1 MTGLFA
7 PYLPS
12 VFKFT
17 KMLKTEDSRWKCE
30 GGIVALVPVMKSTQW
45 TNAKARGCNE
55 EVSADWQCPSGFIP
69 TLHQCYC
76 GSFLTLVYDC
86 KWDFDWY
93 SFDSW
98 YVNIYIS
105 LPVQVRPSPVY
116 PGSQRQAK
124 DPLVLLQYIWSA
136 SQLCSPVSHSFISAK
151 INIDIY
157 FSVIW
162 RLAFVSSQFIINLEH
177 TAIKIYVL
185 KTSYLS
191 GSVFL

>member
-1 MTGLFA
+1 
-7 PYLPS
+7 
-12 VFKFT
+12 
-17 KMLKTEDSRWKCE
+17 MLKTEDSRWECE

-45 TNAKARGCNE
+45 TNAKTRGCNE

-124 DPLVLLQYIWSA
+124 DPLVLYIWSA